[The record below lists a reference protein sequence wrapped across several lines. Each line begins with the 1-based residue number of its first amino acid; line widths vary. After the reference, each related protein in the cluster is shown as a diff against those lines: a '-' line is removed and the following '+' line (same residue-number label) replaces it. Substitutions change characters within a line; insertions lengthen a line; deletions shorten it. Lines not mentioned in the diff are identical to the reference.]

1 MRVNVNAPEKVKFRS
16 AVEKDAVLKALK
28 TYTPVQIDDWVDA
41 NVTTIAQARTLF
53 KKILKVL
60 AYIIRKEAV

>member
-1 MRVNVNAPEKVKFRS
+1 MRVDIKADDNKKFHS
-16 AVEKDAVLKALK
+16 LTEKDAVLKALK
-28 TYTPVQIDDWVDA
+28 TYTPTQIDDWVDA

-60 AYIIRKEAV
+60 AFIIRKESA